1 MKRIL
6 SFLLLSLSL
15 YTQAQ
20 VYNNEWIDYNKTYYK
35 FKIGA
40 TGLYRISQSTLTS
53 IGLDTV
59 PAENFQLWRNGKE
72 IPLYT
77 SVQTGVMG
85 ATDYIEFWGEMN
97 DGKPDNALYRQPD
110 FQMND
115 KYSLQTDT
123 AAFFLTVNP
132 SGSNLRLVPTAN
144 TIVGSP
150 TPEPYFIY
158 TAGMYYKSKIN
169 PGFAA
174 VVVPDYVYSSS
185 YDQDEGWTS
194 ADIDSAASNT
204 TTQSSLFPY
213 TGAGAPQSVFKIN
226 AAGNALNTRNFEV
239 KINGTSIWTQNLD
252 FYDYVKAVVP
262 INTSLFSSGT
272 AVVNVINHASVK
284 PDRMVIA
291 QYELTYPRQFNF
303 GGATS
308 FSFELP
314 ASVTGNYL
322 EISNFNYGG
331 IAPVLYDLT
340 NGTRYVA
347 DISNPA
353 LIKIALQPS
362 AVNRKL
368 LLVNENPSNVKS
380 VTTFQQKNFQDL
392 SLTANQGDY
401 LIITNSALLNAS
413 NGSHPVDDYIAYRS
427 SAAGGGYTA
436 RMYLVS
442 ELVDQFGFGIKMDP
456 IAIRNFIR
464 WARANF
470 SNPLKDVFLIGKGI
484 TYDQFRTKE
493 SDPNMSKLFFVPTFG
508 NPASDNLFC
517 TEPGNNIP
525 LTPIG
530 RLSVINADEIIP
542 YLKKV
547 KEYEQAQATSSSTIQ
562 DKAWMKTVV
571 HLVGADDPILQSD
584 LGNRMEIYRQI
595 ISDTLFGGNVTT
607 FNKNSADALQLLN
620 NSAMQNLFQQ
630 GIGLI
635 TYFGHSSSTALDFN
649 LDNPEQYNN
658 AGKYPFMI
666 VMGCL
671 AGNIFDYNA
680 QRIQTKASISEQY
693 VLSDQ
698 HGAIGFLAST
708 YFSIVQYLDIINTQT
723 YKAISRNSY
732 GKTLGEIIDNAI
744 SQTFNITTQNDF
756 YARFHCEQV
765 ALNGDPAVRLNTF
778 SKPDYVIEDPQVKV
792 SPQFISVA
800 EDHFTLRA
808 NILNLGEAINK
819 NIVVE
824 VKRTFPDQ
832 STAVVERDT
841 IPGIRFVDSLTI
853 NIPIV
858 ATRDKGLNKIT
869 ITVNADNAV
878 DELYENNNTITKDI
892 IIYEDEANPVYPYN
906 YAMINRN
913 NIKLFASTANPFADS
928 KQYIME
934 LDTTESFNSPIK
946 ITRTIN
952 SSGGLLEFTP
962 GLTFTDST
970 VYYWRVAPV
979 PASGQPVWNEASFQ
993 YINNSNFGFSQAHFY
1008 QYQKSAVDRLS
1019 LDTTLRTWKFG
1030 SILNNLFVRVG
1041 SWVTSSSQES
1051 GFSVVVNTNPSIHN
1065 TCWFQSLVFN
1075 VFDPATFK
1083 PWVNTTI
1090 DNIAPIGHGLY
1101 GSASNSCSSG
1111 RQNNFE
1117 FRWDSATSRKRAM
1130 DFMRDTIPDGAFVVV
1145 RTFLL
1150 DPVKFPTYASM
1161 LRYAS
1166 DWQADEAIYG
1176 PGQSLYQYLKNAG
1189 LSSID
1194 SFYRPR
1200 QFALVY
1206 KKNDPSF
1213 TPKWIMSDGTYDN
1226 ITLSVDCFTPDSLGY
1241 ITSPVFGPSK
1251 GWKNLRWSG
1260 TADAISGDKATI
1272 DVIGIK
1278 TDGSQTTLFSGLDES
1293 QQDFDVSS
1301 MNAGIYPYAQLRL
1314 RTEDTVKYTPY
1325 QLKYWELT
1333 YDPAPEGA
1341 IAPNIFLQAKDTVD
1355 VGEPLDFKAAFK
1367 NVSDAPFDSLK
1378 IKMIVTDKNNVPN
1391 IIPVPRRRPLP
1402 VGDTIQA
1409 GGIVKTANLPGL
1421 NTLYI
1426 DVNPDNDQPEQYH
1439 FNNFAYRNFYV
1450 KPDSLNPLLDV
1461 TFDGVHILNED
1472 IVSSKPDILVKLKD
1486 ESKWMILDDT
1496 SLLTLQVQYP
1506 DGTIRRFNFNN
1517 DTLQFIPA
1525 GQAPNPDNTA
1535 SINFRPYFDQDGEYQ
1550 LIVTGKDRSENTA
1563 GNIEYRVA
1571 FEVINK
1577 PMISNMLN
1585 YPNPFTTSTAFVFT
1599 ITGSE
1604 VPQNIKIEIMT
1615 ITGRIVREIT
1625 KDELGPLHIGRNI
1638 TEFKWDGTDQYGSK
1652 LANGIY
1658 LYRVVTNLNG
1668 KSLDKYKSDGD
1679 NTDKYFTKGYGKM
1692 YLMR

>member
-6 SFLLLSLSL
+6 SVLLLSISL
-15 YTQAQ
+15 YSQAQ
-20 VYNNEWIDYNKTYYK
+20 VYNNEWIDYSKTYYK
-35 FKIGA
+35 FKIA
-40 TGLYRISQSTLTS
+40 ETRLYRIPQPTLAS
-53 IGLDTV
+53 LGLDTV
-59 PAENFQLWRNGKE
+59 QAQNFQLWRNGKE

-77 SVQTGVMG
+77 SVQTGAMS
-85 ATDYIEFWGEMN
+85 ASDYIEFWGEMN

-110 FQMND
+110 FQLSD

-144 TIVGSP
+144 NIVGSP
-150 TPEPYFIY
+150 TPEPYFMY
-158 TAGMYYKSKIN
+158 TTGAYYKTKIN
-169 PGFAA
+169 AGYAA
-174 VVVPDYVYSSS
+174 LVVDYVYSSS
-185 YDQDEGWTS
+185 YDQGEGWSST
-194 ADIDSAASNT
+194 DIDSAGVNSTSQTN
-204 TTQSSLFPY
+204 LFPY
-213 TGAGAPQSVFKIN
+213 TGAGAPQSTFKIN
-226 AAGNALNTRNFEV
+226 AAGNALNPRNFEV
-239 KINGTSIWTQNLD
+239 KINATSILTQTMD

-262 INTSLFSSGT
+262 INTSLISSGT
-272 AVVNVINHASVK
+272 ANIDVINHAGLK

-303 GGATS
+303 GGVTS

-314 ASVTGNYL
+314 TNISGDYL
-322 EISNFNYGG
+322 EITNFVYNGFP
-331 IAPVLYDLT
+331 PVLYDLT
-340 NGTRYVA
+340 NGARYVA

-353 LIKIALQPS
+353 VIKIALQPS
-362 AVNRKL
+362 SVNRKL
-368 LLVNENPSNVKS
+368 VLVSQNLSDIRS
-380 VTTFQQKNFQDL
+380 ITSFQQKNFVN
-392 SLTANQGDY
+392 LTLAANQGDY
-401 LIITNSALLNAS
+401 LIITSSALLNAS
-413 NGSHPVDDYIAYRS
+413 NGSHPINDYVAYRS
-427 SAAGGGYTA
+427 SATGGGYNA
-436 RMYLVS
+436 KIYLVD

-456 IAIRNFIR
+456 LAIRNFIR

-470 SNPLKDVFLIGKGI
+470 GSPLKDVFLIGKGV
-484 TYDQFRTKE
+484 TYDQFRVYE
-493 SDPNMSKLFFVPTFG
+493 SDPNINKLFFVPTFG

-530 RLSVINADEIIP
+530 RLSVISADEIIP
-542 YLKKV
+542 YLNKLKQ
-547 KEYEQAQATSSSTIQ
+547 YEQAQASPSPAIQ
-562 DKAWMKTVV
+562 DKAWMKNIV
-571 HLVGADDPILQSD
+571 HLIGADDPILQAD
-584 LGNRMEIYRQI
+584 LGNRMDIYKQI
-595 ISDTLFGGNVTT
+595 ISDTLFGGNVIT
-607 FNKNSADALQLLN
+607 FNKNSADAVQQLN

-635 TYFGHSSSTALDFN
+635 TYFGHSSSTTLDFN

-658 AGKYPFMI
+658 SGKYPVMI

-671 AGNIFDYNA
+671 AGNIFDFNV
-680 QRIQTKASISEQY
+680 QRLQSTASISEQY

-698 HGAIGFLAST
+698 HGAIGFLASS

-723 YKAISRNSY
+723 YNAISRNSY
-732 GKTLGEIIDNAI
+732 GKTFGEILNQAI
-744 SQTFNITTQNDF
+744 AQTFNVTTQNDF

-765 ALNGDPAVRLNTF
+765 VLNGDPAIRLNTF
-778 SKPDYVIEDPQVKV
+778 SKPDYVIEDPLVKV

-800 EDHFTLRA
+800 EDHFTVA
-808 NILNLGEAINK
+808 AKFMNLGKAIDR

-824 VKRTFPDQ
+824 VKRTYPDL
-832 STAVVERDT
+832 STAVIERDT
-841 IPGIRFVDSLTI
+841 IPGIRYIDSLTF

-869 ITVNADNAV
+869 ITVDADNAV
-878 DELYENNNTITKDI
+878 DELYENNNAITKDVQ
-892 IIYEDEANPVYPYN
+892 IYEDEANPVYPYN
-906 YAMINRN
+906 YAIIGRQ
-913 NIKLFASTANPFADS
+913 NIKLIASTANPFAS
-928 KQYIME
+928 QKQYMME
-934 LDTTESFNSPIK
+934 LDTTEAFNSPFK
-946 ITRTIN
+946 ITQTI
-952 SSGGLLEFTP
+952 STTGGVIEFPSGI
-962 GLTFTDST
+962 TFTDST

-979 PASGQPVWNEASFQ
+979 PTSGQPVWNKSSFQ
-993 YINNSNFGFSQAHFY
+993 YINNSDFGFSQAHFY
-1008 QYQKSAVDRLS
+1008 QHLKSTTERLT
-1019 LDTTLRTWKFG
+1019 LDTLSRQWKYET
-1030 SILNNLFVRVG
+1030 ILNTLFIRSGVFP
-1041 SWVTSSSQES
+1041 TSASTAAS
-1051 GFSVVVNTNPSIHN
+1051 FSVSIN
-1065 TCWFQSLVFN
+1065 NDGASKIRSVCGISNVVFN
-1075 VFDPATFK
+1075 VIDPISFK
-1083 PWVNTTI
+1083 PLLN
-1090 DNIAPIGHGLY
+1090 ALSGPGQY
-1101 GSASNSCSSG
+1101 GSDVVCDPTRAY
-1111 RQNNFE
+1111 NFQFNILDTNKRRKIVE
-1117 FRWDSATSRKRAM
+1117 FM
-1130 DFMRDTIPDGAFVVV
+1130 DLIPDGSYIIV
-1145 RTFLL
+1145 RNFSGT
-1150 DPVKFPTYASM
+1150 DSSTNTYASAWKGDTSYLGSGNSM
-1161 LRYAS
+1161 
-1166 DWQADEAIYG
+1166 
-1176 PGQSLYQYLKNAG
+1176 YQRLLAQG
-1189 LSSID
+1189 FTGID

-1200 QFALVY
+1200 AWIFLYQKNSAATFAPRFVISQGIY
-1206 KKNDPSF
+1206 DP
-1213 TPKWIMSDGTYDN
+1213 
-1226 ITLSVDCFTPDSLGY
+1226 ITLSADCYTPDTLGY
-1241 ITSPVFGPSK
+1241 ITSPVFGPAK
-1251 GWKNLRWSG
+1251 AWKKLRWGG
-1260 TADAISGDKATI
+1260 TADAIPGDEAAV
-1272 DVIGIK
+1272 DMIGIK
-1278 TDGSQTTLFSGLDES
+1278 TDGSQTTLFSGLDIS
-1293 QQDFDVSS
+1293 QQDFDISS
-1301 MNAGIYPYAQLRL
+1301 VDAKTYPYAQLKL
-1314 RTEDTVKYTPY
+1314 RTQDSIKYTPY

-1333 YDPAPEGA
+1333 YSPAPEGA
-1341 IAPNIFLQAKDTVD
+1341 IAPNIFVQAKDTVD

-1367 NVSDAPFDSLK
+1367 NVSDAAFDSLK
-1378 IKMIVTDKNNVPN
+1378 IKMIVTDKNNVAN

-1409 GGIVKTANLPGL
+1409 GGIINTTNLPGS

-1426 DVNPDNDQPEQYH
+1426 EVNPDNDQPEQYH
-1439 FNNFAYRNFYV
+1439 FNNFAYKNFYV

-1461 TFDGVHILNED
+1461 TFDGVHILNDD

-1506 DGTIRRFNFNN
+1506 DGTLRRFSFNN

-1535 SINFRPYFDQDGEYQ
+1535 SINFHPYFLQDGEYQ
-1550 LIVTGKDRSENTA
+1550 LIVTGKDRSNNTA

-1638 TEFKWDGTDQYGSK
+1638 TEFKWDGTDQYDQK

-1668 KSLDKYKSDGD
+1668 KSLDKYQADGD